1 MQDPTILAQS
11 YPLQPGYVQDGYYEL
26 PAGWISGID
35 PESGVAYYY
44 NELTGESQWEP
55 PP

>member
-1 MQDPTILAQS
+1 M
-11 YPLQPGYVQDGYYEL
+11 
-26 PAGWISGID
+26 SGID